1 MNTRSSAATSWEL
14 AAAVSATLLVQTA
27 ISFLI
32 ACVPV
37 LAPVI
42 ASSQGSNVDLI
53 AFYGPITYVVA
64 LLASFQVP
72 KLLQALGGYGLGLL
86 CVAVSAAGLLFLLPQ
101 AMAFAIA
108 VPIAAGMA
116 TGAMNPAS
124 VEVLGP
130 RTTPRN
136 AALVLSIKQT
146 GVPLGVMVAGA
157 VAPVMVVYVGLQAAI
172 LYFVAASAILLVL
185 LAPLAGWLNGAA
197 RPAPKGPYR
206 PLGPARQLLAL
217 PGMKE
222 VALVGAV
229 FCGMQVAF
237 RSFFTVYLVRDL
249 DIDLVMAGLAFSLSQ
264 IAGMIG
270 QIGWAVVADR
280 LFDIRQTLGVIGF
293 IIGGAAVVTAG
304 LVGYSGFA
312 SIMIVAVA
320 FGATVA
326 GFMPVLFGE
335 VARKAPAGQAGALT
349 AGLNL
354 FLIGGS
360 IAGPLIF
367 GAVAYGFGY
376 SAAFLVTGL
385 VTCLVVGTVFFDRR
399 RTGEA
404 AVVPGQHA
412 VPQDSVK

>member
-1 MNTRSSAATSWEL
+1 MNTQSPAVKSWEL
-14 AAAVSATLLVQTA
+14 AAAVCATLLVQTA

-42 ASSQGSNVDLI
+42 STSRDANVDLI
-53 AFYGPITYVVA
+53 AFYGPITYLVA
-64 LLASFQVP
+64 FLASFQVP

-86 CVAVSAAGLLFLLPQ
+86 CVGVSAIGLLFLLPQ
-101 AMAFAIA
+101 AIAFAIA

-130 RTTPRN
+130 RTTPSN
-136 AALVLSIKQT
+136 AALILSIKQT
-146 GVPLGVMVAGA
+146 GVPLGVMIAGA
-157 VAPVMVVYVGLQAAI
+157 LAPAMAVHVGLQAAI
-172 LYFVAASAILLVL
+172 LYFVAASAVLLVG
-185 LAPLAGWLNGAA
+185 LAPLARWLNGEAK
-197 RPAPKGPYR
+197 APLKGPYR
-206 PLGPARQLLAL
+206 PLGPAKELLTL
-217 PGMKE
+217 PRMKE

-237 RSFFTVYLVRDL
+237 RSFFIIYLVRDL
-249 DIDLVMAGLAFSLSQ
+249 NMNLVTAGLAFSLSQ

-270 QIGWAVVADR
+270 QIGWALVADR
-280 LFDIRQTLGVIGF
+280 FLDIRQTLGTIGF
-293 IIGGAAVVTAG
+293 LIGGAAIITAW
-304 LVGYSGFA
+304 LVDGSA
-312 SIMIVAVA
+312 SAWIMIVAIV

-335 VARKAPAGQAGALT
+335 IARRAPAGQAGALT

-367 GAVAYGFGY
+367 GAIAYCFGY
-376 SAAFLVTGL
+376 SVAFFVTGL
-385 VTCLVVGTVFFDRR
+385 GTCLAVATVFLDRR
-399 RTGEA
+399 RTDVPA
-404 AVVPGQHA
+404 AVIGQHA
-412 VPQDSVK
+412 APQDPIK

>member
-1 MNTRSSAATSWEL
+1 MNMQTPAIKSWEL
-14 AAAVSATLLVQTA
+14 AAAVCATLLVQTA

-42 ASSQGSNVDLI
+42 STARDSNVDLI
-53 AFYGPITYVVA
+53 AFYGPITYLVA
-64 LLASFQVP
+64 FLASFQVP

-86 CVAVSAAGLLFLLPQ
+86 CVGVSAIGLLFLLPQ
-101 AMAFAIA
+101 SIAFAIA

-130 RTTPRN
+130 RTTPGN

-157 VAPVMVVYVGLQAAI
+157 LAPAMAVYVGLQSAI
-172 LYFVAASAILLVL
+172 LYFVAASAILVVG
-185 LAPLAGWLNGAA
+185 LAPLARWLNGEAK
-197 RPAPKGPYR
+197 APLKGPYR
-206 PLGPARQLLAL
+206 PLGPAKELLTL

-222 VALVGAV
+222 VALLGAV

-249 DIDLVMAGLAFSLSQ
+249 NMNLVTAGLAFSLSQ
-264 IAGMIG
+264 VAGMIG
-270 QIGWAVVADR
+270 QIGWALVADR
-280 LFDIRQTLGVIGF
+280 FLDIRQTLGTIGLL
-293 IIGGAAVVTAG
+293 IGGAAIITAG
-304 LVGYSGFA
+304 LVDGSA
-312 SIMIVAVA
+312 SAWIMMVAIV

-335 VARKAPAGQAGALT
+335 VARRAPAGQAGALT

-367 GAVAYGFGY
+367 GAIAYGFDY
-376 SAAFLVTGL
+376 SVAFFVTGL
-385 VTCLVVGTVFFDRR
+385 GTCLAVASVFLDRR
-399 RTGEA
+399 RTDVPA
-404 AVVPGQHA
+404 AIAGQHA
-412 VPQDSVK
+412 APQDPIK

>member
-1 MNTRSSAATSWEL
+1 MNTQSPAVKSWEL
-14 AAAVSATLLVQTA
+14 AAAVCATLLVQTA

-42 ASSQGSNVDLI
+42 ATSRDSNVDLI
-53 AFYGPITYVVA
+53 AFYGPITYLVA
-64 LLASFQVP
+64 FLASFQVP
-72 KLLQALGGYGLGLL
+72 RLLHSLGGYGLGLL
-86 CVAVSAAGLLFLLPQ
+86 CVGVSAIGLLFLLPQ
-101 AMAFAIA
+101 SIAFAIA

-130 RTTPRN
+130 RTTPGN

-157 VAPVMVVYVGLQAAI
+157 LAPVMAVYVGLQAAI
-172 LYFVAASAILLVL
+172 LYFVAASAILLVG
-185 LAPLAGWLNGAA
+185 LAPLAKWLNGEAK
-197 RPAPKGPYR
+197 APLKGPYR
-206 PLGPARQLLAL
+206 PLGPAKALLAL

-222 VALVGAV
+222 VALLGAV

-249 DIDLVMAGLAFSLSQ
+249 NMNLVTAGLAFSLSQ
-264 IAGMIG
+264 VAGMIG
-270 QIGWAVVADR
+270 QIGWAIVADR
-280 LFDIRQTLGVIGF
+280 FLDIRQTLGTIGF
-293 IIGGAAVVTAG
+293 LIGGAAIITAG
-304 LVGYSGFA
+304 LVDGSA
-312 SIMIVAVA
+312 SALIMIAAIV

-335 VARKAPAGQAGALT
+335 VARRAPAGQAGALT

-367 GAVAYGFGY
+367 GAIAYRFGY
-376 SAAFLVTGL
+376 SGAFFSTGL
-385 VTCLVVGTVFFDRR
+385 GTCLAVAAVFVDRR
-399 RTGEA
+399 RADAPAPVT
-404 AVVPGQHA
+404 GQHA
-412 VPQDSVK
+412 TPRDPIK

>member
-1 MNTRSSAATSWEL
+1 MNTQSPAVRSWEL

-42 ASSQGSNVDLI
+42 ASSRGSNVDLI
-53 AFYGPITYVVA
+53 AFYGPITYLVA
-64 LLASFQVP
+64 LLVSFQVP

-86 CVAVSAAGLLFLLPQ
+86 CVAVSAIGLLFLLPQ
-101 AMAFAIA
+101 AIAFAIV

-130 RTTPRN
+130 RTTPHN

-157 VAPVMVVYVGLQAAI
+157 LAPVMALHVGLQEAI
-172 LYFVAASAILLVL
+172 LYFVAASAVLLVG
-185 LAPLAGWLNGAA
+185 LAPLARWLNGEAK
-197 RPAPKGPYR
+197 PAPKGPYR
-206 PLGPARQLLAL
+206 PLGPAKQLLAL

-270 QIGWAVVADR
+270 QIGWALVADR
-280 LFDIRQTLGVIGF
+280 FLDIRQTLGAIGF
-293 IIGGAAVVTAG
+293 IIGGAAIVTAG
-304 LVGYSGFA
+304 LANYSGFA

-335 VARKAPAGQAGALT
+335 VARRAPTGQAGALT

-367 GAVAYGFGY
+367 GAIAYGLGY
-376 SAAFLVTGL
+376 SAAFLVTG
-385 VTCLVVGTVFFDRR
+385 VGTCLVVGTVFFDRR
-399 RTGEA
+399 RSDHPA
-404 AVVPGQHA
+404 AVTGQHA

>member
-1 MNTRSSAATSWEL
+1 METQSPAIKSWEL
-14 AAAVSATLLVQTA
+14 AAAVGATLLMQTA

-42 ASSQGSNVDLI
+42 ATSRGSNVDLI
-53 AFYGPITYVVA
+53 ALYGPVTYLVA
-64 LLASFQVP
+64 FLASFQVP
-72 KLLQALGGYGLGLL
+72 KLLDFLGGCGLGLL
-86 CVAVSAAGLLFLLPQ
+86 CVAVSAVGLLFLLPQ
-101 AMAFAIA
+101 AIAFAIA

-130 RTTPRN
+130 RTTPNN
-136 AALVLSIKQT
+136 AALILSIKQT

-157 VAPVMVVYVGLQAAI
+157 LAPAMAVHVGLQASI
-172 LYFVAASAILLVL
+172 LYFVAASAILVVG
-185 LAPLAGWLNGAA
+185 LAPLATWLNGGA
-197 RPAPKGPYR
+197 RNSRIIPYR
-206 PLGPARQLLAL
+206 PLGPARELLTL
-217 PGMKE
+217 PGMKW
-222 VALVGAV
+222 VALLGAV

-249 DIDLVMAGLAFSLSQ
+249 DMSLVTAGLAFSLSQ
-264 IAGMIG
+264 VAGMIG
-270 QIGWAVVADR
+270 QIGWALVADR
-280 LFDIRQTLGVIGF
+280 FLDIRQTLGTIGF
-293 IIGGAAVVTAG
+293 FIGGAAIMTAG
-304 LVGYSGFA
+304 LAAHSA
-312 SIMIVAVA
+312 SAWIMIVAIA

-335 VARKAPAGQAGALT
+335 VARRAPAGQAGAFT

-367 GAVAYGFGY
+367 GAIAYCFGY
-376 SAAFLVTGL
+376 SAAFFATGL
-385 VTCLVVGTVFFDRR
+385 GTCLAVATVFFDRR
-399 RTGEA
+399 STDAPA
-404 AVVPGQHA
+404 AIAGQQA
-412 VPQDSVK
+412 VPQGPTK

>member
-1 MNTRSSAATSWEL
+1 MNTQSPAVKSWEL
-14 AAAVSATLLVQTA
+14 AAAVCATLLVQTA

-42 ASSQGSNVDLI
+42 AASRDSNVDLI
-53 AFYGPITYVVA
+53 AFYGPITYLVA
-64 LLASFQVP
+64 FLASFQVP

-86 CVAVSAAGLLFLLPQ
+86 CVGVSAIGLLFLLPQ
-101 AMAFAIA
+101 DIAFAIA

-130 RTTPRN
+130 RTTPGN

-157 VAPVMVVYVGLQAAI
+157 LAPAMAVYFGLQAAI
-172 LYFVAASAILLVL
+172 LYFVAASAILLVG
-185 LAPLAGWLNGAA
+185 LAPLARWLNGEAK
-197 RPAPKGPYR
+197 APLKGPYR
-206 PLGPARQLLAL
+206 PLGPARELLAL

-249 DIDLVMAGLAFSLSQ
+249 NMDLVTAGLAFSLSQ
-264 IAGMIG
+264 VAGMIG
-270 QIGWAVVADR
+270 QIGWALVADR
-280 LFDIRQTLGVIGF
+280 LLDIRQTLGTIGF
-293 IIGGAAVVTAG
+293 LIGGAAIITAG
-304 LVGYSGFA
+304 LVDGSA
-312 SIMIVAVA
+312 SAWIMIVALV

-335 VARKAPAGQAGALT
+335 VARRAPAGQAGALT

-367 GAVAYGFGY
+367 GAIAYFFGY
-376 SAAFLVTGL
+376 SLAFLVTGL
-385 VTCLVVGTVFFDRR
+385 GTCLTVATVVLDRR
-399 RTGEA
+399 RTDVAA
-404 AVVPGQHA
+404 AVTGQHA
-412 VPQDSVK
+412 PPQDPIK

>member
-1 MNTRSSAATSWEL
+1 MNTQSPAVKSWEL
-14 AAAVSATLLVQTA
+14 VAAVCATLLVQTA

-42 ASSQGSNVDLI
+42 ATSQDANVDLI
-53 AFYGPITYVVA
+53 AFYGPITYLVA
-64 LLASFQVP
+64 FLASFQVP

-86 CVAVSAAGLLFLLPQ
+86 CVGVSAIGLLFLLPQ
-101 AMAFAIA
+101 AIVFAIA
-108 VPIAAGMA
+108 VPIAAGLA

-130 RTTPRN
+130 RTTPTN
-136 AALVLSIKQT
+136 AALILSIKQT

-157 VAPVMVVYVGLQAAI
+157 LAPAMAVYVGLQATI
-172 LYFVAASAILLVL
+172 LYFVAASAILLVG
-185 LAPLAGWLNGAA
+185 LAPLARWLNGEA
-197 RPAPKGPYR
+197 RAPLKGPYR
-206 PLGPARQLLAL
+206 PLEPAKALLTL

-222 VALVGAV
+222 VALLGAV

-249 DIDLVMAGLAFSLSQ
+249 NMNLVTAGLAFSLSQ
-264 IAGMIG
+264 VAGMIG
-270 QIGWAVVADR
+270 QIGWALVADR
-280 LFDIRQTLGVIGF
+280 FLDIRQTLGTIGF
-293 IIGGAAVVTAG
+293 LIGGAAVITAG
-304 LVGYSGFA
+304 LVDGSVSA
-312 SIMIVAVA
+312 WIMIVAIV

-335 VARKAPAGQAGALT
+335 VARRAPVGQAGALT

-367 GAVAYGFGY
+367 GAIAYRFGY
-376 SAAFLVTGL
+376 SVAFFVTGL
-385 VTCLVVGTVFFDRR
+385 GTCLAVATVFLDRR
-399 RTGEA
+399 RADVPA
-404 AVVPGQHA
+404 AVTGQHA
-412 VPQDSVK
+412 APQDPVK

>member
-1 MNTRSSAATSWEL
+1 MNTQSPAVKSWEL
-14 AAAVSATLLVQTA
+14 TAAVCATLLVQTA

-42 ASSQGSNVDLI
+42 ATSRDSNVDLI
-53 AFYGPITYVVA
+53 AFYGPITYLVA
-64 LLASFQVP
+64 FLVSFQVP

-86 CVAVSAAGLLFLLPQ
+86 CVGVSAIGLLFLLPQ
-101 AMAFAIA
+101 AIVFAIA

-130 RTTPRN
+130 RTTPGN

-157 VAPVMVVYVGLQAAI
+157 LAPAMALYVGLQSAI
-172 LYFVAASAILLVL
+172 LYFVAASAILLVG
-185 LAPLAGWLNGAA
+185 LAPLARWLNGEAK
-197 RPAPKGPYR
+197 APLKGPYR
-206 PLGPARQLLAL
+206 PLGPAKELLTL

-222 VALVGAV
+222 VALLGAV

-249 DIDLVMAGLAFSLSQ
+249 NMNLVTAGLAFSLSQ
-264 IAGMIG
+264 VAGMIG
-270 QIGWAVVADR
+270 QIGWALVADR
-280 LFDIRQTLGVIGF
+280 FLDIRQTLGTIGF
-293 IIGGAAVVTAG
+293 LIGGAAIITAG
-304 LVGYSGFA
+304 LVAGSA
-312 SIMIVAVA
+312 SAWIMIVAIV

-335 VARKAPAGQAGALT
+335 VARRAPAGQAGALT

-367 GAVAYGFGY
+367 GAIAYRFGY
-376 SAAFLVTGL
+376 PVAFLFTGL
-385 VTCLVVGTVFFDRR
+385 GTCLAVAAVFLDRR
-399 RTGEA
+399 RADVPA
-404 AVVPGQHA
+404 AVTGQHA
-412 VPQDSVK
+412 APQDPIK